1 MTLQNHKIMQKVT
14 VLLFLLLLLLTTQ
27 AETIEKTYYFSNP
40 VISQHNGYQQVSFK
54 DDMLTAKAGDPAL
67 PYSSVSLLLPPG
79 HVAVDIEFIGEDMVE
94 LKGKYHLWPYQPSR
108 PLSETSKAKFYKN
121 EKIYSST
128 DTYPDTQYG
137 ILSTHFMNGY
147 GFGFSTFT
155 PVQYNPAEG
164 KISYFSKI
172 TIRIKTEAAQQASDA
187 LQNLSVKPEVK
198 NRLASLAQNPE
209 AISLYPNKSVRSD
222 ELYEFLI
229 LTPQQFENDFD
240 ILKEMYLSRGITS
253 KVITK
258 EYIQQNIEGQDLP
271 EKIRNLIIQEYQ
283 ESGIEY
289 VLLGGDVEHIPYRG
303 FYCYVVSGSGYE
315 SNDIPADLYYSAL
328 DGNWNDDGDNN
339 WGEPEEDDLLPD
351 IAVARFPFSN
361 STELS
366 NLLNKTIS
374 YQNTPVLGEFQK
386 PLLAGEH
393 LYSAPETWGKDYLDL
408 LIGSHD
414 DNGYTTI
421 GIPEDYDIE
430 TMYEYDASWSGSDLI
445 NKVNQGKQFV
455 HHVGHANETYV
466 AHLSNSDITDA
477 NFSDAN
483 GIDHN
488 YTIMQTHGC
497 TCGAFDY
504 NDCILERMVNIQNF
518 AVAVVGNSRYGW
530 FNEGQTEGPAAHL
543 HREMADAMFYEQIAQ
558 IGKAFVESKIQT
570 APWVEATGQ
579 HEEGALRWNFYDIN
593 ILGDPAMSVWNDEPM
608 DIEVD
613 YPGEIMLGTPSVEVT
628 VTSDGTPLEGYSCA
642 IIKDGALCSA
652 KLTDE
657 NGIAVMVF
665 DPLVTEVGE
674 ASLIVSG
681 YNCLPDTSEII
692 FIPSENA
699 YVVYA
704 QNQVDDQNGNNNG
717 LIDYGEAI
725 MLDVA
730 LKNVGIVTA
739 VGVDAN
745 LSTENTWIS
754 LTDATENYGDIDA
767 GETVMRSQA
776 FAFDVAD
783 DIPDQT
789 ILDFIMN
796 TTDGDQSWL
805 SGFQIIANAPELIA
819 GYMVVD
825 DHSGNDNG
833 IPDPGETINFTIEVS
848 NDGHS
853 NSIDALANLSCES
866 PYISFNNNTFEIG
879 DLDIGE
885 TKEMIFTAIINEF
898 TPIGT
903 PLELQL
909 EISTGAYAFNASY
922 FLTIGITMEDFE
934 TGDFIAFDWINT
946 GDSPWIITTDNIFDG
961 EFSAKSGDITDYENS
976 DLIISFETMGEGEIS
991 FYRKVSSEENWDF
1004 LKFYISDTKLDEWSG
1019 EADWE
1024 QFTYPVTAGSH
1035 TLKWTYVKDPNTS
1048 NGNDCAWLDNIVF
1061 PATTTIIDINE
1072 IAGNDELKIYPNP
1085 SDGIIYISSAMLQ
1098 TASIVKVY
1106 DISGRILYKELHQQ
1120 QGTLKLDL
1128 NHPEAGLYFVEVQ
1141 SENDVV
1147 VKKLVLR

>member
-1 MTLQNHKIMQKVT
+1 MQKVT
-14 VLLFLLLLLLTTQ
+14 ILLLLFTLLHTTK

-40 VISQHNGYQQVSFK
+40 VISQHSGYQQVSFK
-54 DDMLTAKAGDPAL
+54 DDMLTAKAGDPSL
-67 PYSSVSLLLPPG
+67 PYSSVSLLMPPG
-79 HVAVDIEFIGEDMVE
+79 HVAVDIEFIGENIVE
-94 LKGKYHLWPYQPSR
+94 LIGNFHLWPYQPSR
-108 PLSETSKAKFYKN
+108 PLSDNSKARFFKN

-128 DTYPDTQYG
+128 DTYPISQYSE
-137 ILSTHFMNGY
+137 ISTHFMNGY

-164 KISYFSKI
+164 KISYFSKV
-172 TIRIKTEAAQQASDA
+172 TIRITTVPGQQASVA
-187 LQNLSVKPEVK
+187 LRNLSSKQDVKK
-198 NRLASLAQNPE
+198 KLKLLAQNPE
-209 AISLYPNKSVRSD
+209 AINSYPSKSIRSD
-222 ELYEFLI
+222 DLYELLI

-240 ILKEMYLSRGITS
+240 ILKQMYLSRGITS

-271 EKIRNLIIQEYQ
+271 EKIRNFIIQEYQ
-283 ESGIEY
+283 ESEIEY

-315 SNDIPADLYYSAL
+315 SDDIPADLYYSAL
-328 DGNWNDDGDNN
+328 DGNWNDDGDNK

-374 YQNTPVLGEFQK
+374 YQNSPVLGEFQK

-393 LYSAPETWGKDYLDL
+393 LYDNPQTWGKDYLDL
-408 LIGSHD
+408 LIGERD

-421 GIPEDYDIE
+421 GIPEEYDIE
-430 TMYEYDASWSGSDLI
+430 TMYEYDASWTGSDLI
-445 NKVNQGKQFV
+445 NKINQGKQFV

-477 NFSDAN
+477 NFSDVN

-488 YTIMQTHGC
+488 FTIMQTHGC

-504 NDCILERMVNIQNF
+504 NDCILEKMVNIQNF

-543 HREMADAMFYEQIAQ
+543 HREMVDAMFYEQIAQ

-570 APWVEATGQ
+570 APWVEAEGQ

-593 ILGDPAMSVWNDEPM
+593 VLGDPAMSVWNDEPT
-608 DIEVD
+608 DIEVN
-613 YPGEIMLGTPSVEVT
+613 YPTEIAIGTPSVNVT
-628 VTSDGTPLEGYSCA
+628 VTSEGSPLENYSCA
-642 IIKDGALCSA
+642 ILKNEELCSA
-652 KLTDE
+652 ALTDE
-657 NGIAVMVF
+657 YGLAIIVF
-665 DPLVTEVGE
+665 DPPVTEVGA

-681 YNCLPDTSEII
+681 YNCLPDTNEIL
-692 FIPSENA
+692 FIPSEGA
-699 YVVYA
+699 YVVYG

-725 MLDVA
+725 MLDVS
-730 LKNVGIVTA
+730 LENVGVVAA
-739 VGVDAN
+739 VGVDVD
-745 LSTENTWIS
+745 LSADNTWIS
-754 LTDATENYGDIDA
+754 LTDDHENYGDIEA

-789 ILDFIMN
+789 ILDFAMN
-796 TTDGDQSWL
+796 ITDGDQTWL
-805 SGFQIIANAPELIA
+805 SGFQLIANAPKLNA
-819 GYMVVD
+819 GDIIVD
-825 DHSGNDNG
+825 DYSGNDNG
-833 IPDPGETINFTIEVS
+833 IPDPGETISFVVEVS

-853 NSIDALANLSCES
+853 NCFNAVSSLSCES
-866 PYISFNNNTFEIG
+866 PYISFDNNTFEIG
-879 DLDIGE
+879 DLVIGE
-885 TKEMIFTAIINEF
+885 NIEMFFTATIDEYA
-898 TPIGT
+898 PIGT

-909 EISTGAYAFNASY
+909 ETTTGAYAFNDSY

-934 TGDFIAFDWINT
+934 TGDFTAFEWINS
-946 GDSPWIITTDNIFDG
+946 GDAPWVIISDAPFEG
-961 EFSAKSGDITDYENS
+961 EFSAKSGEITDNENS
-976 DLIISFETMGEGEIS
+976 DLMISFETMGEGEIS

-1004 LKFYISDTKLDEWSG
+1004 LKFYIGNTVLGEWSG

-1024 QFTYPVTAGSH
+1024 QFIYPVAAGPH
-1035 TLKWTYVKDPNTS
+1035 TLKWTYVKDQNTS
-1048 NGNDCAWLDNIVF
+1048 NGSDCAWLDNIVF

-1072 IAGNDELKIYPNP
+1072 IAGNDNLIIYPNP
-1085 SDGIIYISSAMLQ
+1085 SDGIIYLNSTILQ
-1098 TASIVKVY
+1098 KASVVKVY
-1106 DISGRILYKELHQQ
+1106 DMDGRILYNKELHRME
-1120 QGTLKLDL
+1120 GILKLDL
-1128 NHPEAGLYFVEVQ
+1128 NHSGAGLYFVKIQ
-1141 SENDVV
+1141 SENGVV
-1147 VKKLVLR
+1147 VKKLVIR